1 MKKPYFAG
9 TGDDLWAAGDLA
21 GEVVGVT
28 EATFEEFET
37 KAGEDQAWSQNSI
50 LFCLLSTIND
60 QCGKV
65 HYQQTHNQGV
75 RQFF

>member
-37 KAGEDQAWSQNSI
+37 KAGEDQAWSKNSI
-50 LFCLLSTIND
+50 LFC
-60 QCGKV
+60 
-65 HYQQTHNQGV
+65 
-75 RQFF
+75 

>member
-1 MKKPYFAG
+1 MFLILCKLSRRDSGVVLVKKPYFAG

-50 LFCLLSTIND
+50 LF
-60 QCGKV
+60 G
-65 HYQQTHNQGV
+65 
-75 RQFF
+75 